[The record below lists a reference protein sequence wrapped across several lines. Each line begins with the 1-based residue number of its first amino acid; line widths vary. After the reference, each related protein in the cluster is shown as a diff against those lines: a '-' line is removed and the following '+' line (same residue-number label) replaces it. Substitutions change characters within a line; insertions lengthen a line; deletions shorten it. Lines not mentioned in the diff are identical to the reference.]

1 MTNMCTLYIIFYFYF
16 AKCLCNYIPS
26 FSGSLNLSLS
36 VFLLRTSPSSS
47 ISFIASHFLCPN
59 LHHWII
65 LKRRNEY
72 GFTLILRGA
81 FRIGIGGQLF
91 GPKATTHFIWHCPF
105 KGSPFGDS
113 VQFLS
118 YTLVVPLLIYIRI
131 LFFVIYSSLFFPNFF
146 IGIFSAFACI
156 SFHSLFVII

>member
-1 MTNMCTLYIIFYFYF
+1 MTNMCTLYIIFFFFLLSAF
-16 AKCLCNYIPS
+16 ASI

-72 GFTLILRGA
+72 GFTLTLRGA

-118 YTLVVPLLIYIRI
+118 YTLVVPLLIYIQI

-146 IGIFSAFACI
+146 IGIFSSFACI